1 APDGLGHRVLGDR
14 LDRGRRTSAVARRW
28 RRGLAGLAEP
38 ALPAADLRRSAGF
51 GDRTRVRLQPGAAR
65 DEGRD
70 HGLLVPDQHLR
81 QPLGA
86 ADQRRRPQRRG
97 DLGHRLHRAQRE
109 RVPDVLLR
117 PVRIP
122 GGAGVRGLC
131 AQVSDAGQLPR
142 VRGSGDV
149 SGGGVVP
156 LVRLALTVL
165 VSWQAF
171 GNRRLLERLL
181 LWPPAIERERQFD
194 RLVTHGFVH
203 ADWQHLLFN
212 MVTLFFFG
220 RYVEQI
226 FAPYIGS
233 LGFALFYLSAIVVA
247 ILPTY
252 LRHRHDAG
260 YRSLG
265 ASGAVSSVLFAFILV
280 QPWALIFVFFIPVP
294 AIVYGVLYVG
304 YSIWMERRG
313 GDNVNHSAHL
323 WGAGYG
329 LLFTV
334 IMEPGVVEVFLARL
348 MSPMS

>member
-1 APDGLGHRVLGDR
+1 MV
-14 LDRGRRTSAVARRW
+14 T
-28 RRGLAGLAEP
+28 
-38 ALPAADLRRSAGF
+38 
-51 GDRTRVRLQPGAAR
+51 
-65 DEGRD
+65 
-70 HGLLVPDQHLR
+70 LV
-81 QPLGA
+81 
-86 ADQRRRPQRRG
+86 
-97 DLGHRLHRAQRE
+97 
-109 RVPDVLLR
+109 
-117 PVRIP
+117 I
-122 GGAGVRGLC
+122 
-131 AQVSDAGQLPR
+131 
-142 VRGSGDV
+142 
-149 SGGGVVP
+149 
-156 LVRLALTVL
+156 LALTVL
-165 VSWQAF
+165 VSWRAF

-181 LWPPAIERERQFD
+181 LWPPAIERHKQYD

-220 RYVEQI
+220 RYVERM
-226 FAPYIGS
+226 FAPYIGP

-265 ASGAVSSVLFAFILV
+265 ASGAVSAVLFAFILV